1 MKKTACSIWVRKIK
15 KIFSTSKGKILVL
28 DNINLEIKSGELFII
43 LGPSGCG
50 KTTLLNI
57 IAGLEEPTEGEIFFG
72 DKIVFSSKKHIFLE
86 PFERDVAMVFQ
97 SYALYP
103 HMTVY
108 QNMAFPLKNLKFK
121 KQEIKKQVIKIA
133 QMLRIESLLERKP
146 TELSGGQRQR
156 VAIGRALVR
165 TPKVLLMDEPLSNL
179 DAQLRAEMRVEL
191 KLLIKDLG
199 ITTIYVTHDQIEAMT
214 LGDRIAILKEGVL
227 QQIGDPNE
235 LFYHPKNI
243 FVAGFIGTP
252 SMNFLSAEIIRDKLP
267 IKNRDI
273 TIGIRPQD
281 IEIRPPNKGIINVSV
296 QLVEKIGDKYVVYV
310 DYKKQ
315 KIIIETSENFP
326 REREISISWPKEK
339 IHFFD
344 KNGKRI
350 ESAKINSFHQ
360 IRD

>member
-1 MKKTACSIWVRKIK
+1 MKKTACSVWVREIK

-72 DKIVFSSKKHIFLE
+72 DKVVFSSQKHIFLE

-121 KQEIKKQVIKIA
+121 REEIKKQVIKIA
-133 QMLRIESLLERKP
+133 QMLRIETLLERKP
-146 TELSGGQRQR
+146 TELSGGQKQR

-296 QLVEKIGDKYVVYV
+296 QLVEKTGDKYIVYV

-315 KIIIETSENFP
+315 KIVIETSNFSG
-326 REREISISWPKEK
+326 EREISLFWPKEK
-339 IHFFD
+339 THFFN
-344 KNGKRI
+344 KKGERI